1 MFRIGVDVGGTNTD
15 AVLMNGKEV
24 VDGYK
29 SATTEEPG
37 LGIINAVSK
46 ILNKNKT
53 DTKNIESVMIG
64 TTQFTNAFVEN
75 KRLEQVAVVRLGY
88 PATVSVPPCIDFSDN
103 LRKIIGENF
112 WIVNGGYEF
121 DGRLLGD
128 WSEDEI
134 TKVAIEIKNKKLK
147 YITIS
152 CVFSPINEKQEIDT
166 ANIIKKYNPD
176 SIITMSHRIGR
187 VGFVERENAT
197 IMNSS
202 LGKLADKV
210 ISSFKDALKE
220 LQIKSPFYISQND
233 GTLMSADIVKNY
245 PVLTFA
251 SGPTNSMRG
260 AGFLSKK
267 DNAIV
272 VDIGGTTTDFGVI
285 KDGFPRESAI
295 PVDIGGVRTNFRMPD
310 LISIGLGGGSI
321 IRANDN
327 KVSVGPDSVG
337 FKLDRESLIFGGKTI
352 TTSDITVASGDA
364 NFGDKSK
371 VQHLTNDLIT
381 KSQIK
386 IKNMIEEGI
395 DRVKLN
401 KDDVPVIL
409 VGGGSILVNGKLKG
423 ASEVLIPDHSDVANA
438 IGASLAQAGGEIDK
452 IYSYSEMG
460 REKSLENAKN
470 DAINRALQA
479 GAIEDTIKIIELEEI
494 PLSYLPSGSVRIHAK
509 AVGDIF

>member
-1 MFRIGVDVGGTNTD
+1 MLRIGVDVGGTNTD
-15 AVLMNGKEV
+15 AVLMDGRNV
-24 VDGYK
+24 VDGFK
-29 SATTEEPG
+29 STTTEEPG
-37 LGIINAVSK
+37 LGIINAVST
-46 ILNKNKT
+46 ILDKNKINT
-53 DTKNIESVMIG
+53 NDIQSVMIG

-75 KRLEQVAVVRLGY
+75 KRLEQVAVVRLAY

-112 WIVNGGYEF
+112 WIISGGYEF
-121 DGRLLGD
+121 DGRQLGD
-128 WSEDEI
+128 WSIDEVI
-134 TKVAIEIKNKKLK
+134 KVAKEIKSKDLK
-147 YITIS
+147 YISIS
-152 CVFSPINEKQEIDT
+152 CVFSPINEEQEIET
-166 ANIIKKYNPD
+166 CKIIQEHNPD
-176 SIITMSHRIGR
+176 AIITMSHRIGR
-187 VGFVERENAT
+187 VGFIERENAT

-210 ISSFKDALKE
+210 ITSFKDALRQ
-220 LQIKSPFYISQND
+220 LNINSPFYISQND

-267 DNAIV
+267 SNAIV

-321 IRANDN
+321 IRNNDG
-327 KVSVGPDSVG
+327 KITVGPDSVG
-337 FKLDRESLIFGGKTI
+337 YKLDKESLIFGGKIT
-352 TTSDITVASGDA
+352 TTSDIAVAAGDA
-364 NFGDKSK
+364 DFGNRTLVSHLDKNIIINSK
-371 VQHLTNDLIT
+371 IEIKKLI
-381 KSQIK
+381 
-386 IKNMIEEGI
+386 EDGI

-409 VGGGSILVNGKLKG
+409 VGGGSILVKGNLKG
-423 ASEVLIPDHSDVANA
+423 ASEVLIPEHSDVANA

-460 REKSLENAKN
+460 REQSIENAKK
-470 DAINRALQA
+470 DAIERALQA
-479 GAIEDTIKIIELEEI
+479 GAIKESINIIELEEI

>member
-53 DTKNIESVMIG
+53 DTNNIESVMIG

-134 TKVAIEIKNKKLK
+134 IKVAIEIKNKKLK

-401 KDDVPVIL
+401 KEDVPVIL

>member
-15 AVLMNGKEV
+15 AVLMQGKEV

-37 LGIINAVSK
+37 LGIINAVST
-46 ILNKNKT
+46 ILNRNNI

-128 WSEDEI
+128 WTTEEI
-134 TKVAIEIKNKKLK
+134 TKVAKEIKNKNLK
-147 YITIS
+147 YISIS
-152 CVFSPINEKQEIDT
+152 CVFSPINEQQEIDT
-166 ANIIKKYNPD
+166 AKIIKEHNPD
-176 SIITMSHRIGR
+176 AIITMSHRIGR

-220 LQIKSPFYISQND
+220 LKIKSPFYISQND

-267 DNAIV
+267 NNAIV
-272 VDIGGTTTDFGVI
+272 VANNFSDNFV
-285 KDGFPRESAI
+285 SY
-295 PVDIGGVRTNFRMPD
+295 VRWLLLP
-310 LISIGLGGGSI
+310 
-321 IRANDN
+321 
-327 KVSVGPDSVG
+327 
-337 FKLDRESLIFGGKTI
+337 
-352 TTSDITVASGDA
+352 
-364 NFGDKSK
+364 
-371 VQHLTNDLIT
+371 
-381 KSQIK
+381 
-386 IKNMIEEGI
+386 
-395 DRVKLN
+395 
-401 KDDVPVIL
+401 
-409 VGGGSILVNGKLKG
+409 
-423 ASEVLIPDHSDVANA
+423 
-438 IGASLAQAGGEIDK
+438 
-452 IYSYSEMG
+452 
-460 REKSLENAKN
+460 EK
-470 DAINRALQA
+470 
-479 GAIEDTIKIIELEEI
+479 
-494 PLSYLPSGSVRIHAK
+494 
-509 AVGDIF
+509 

>member
-1 MFRIGVDVGGTNTD
+1 
-15 AVLMNGKEV
+15 
-24 VDGYK
+24 
-29 SATTEEPG
+29 
-37 LGIINAVSK
+37 
-46 ILNKNKT
+46 
-53 DTKNIESVMIG
+53 
-64 TTQFTNAFVEN
+64 
-75 KRLEQVAVVRLGY
+75 
-88 PATVSVPPCIDFSDN
+88 
-103 LRKIIGENF
+103 
-112 WIVNGGYEF
+112 
-121 DGRLLGD
+121 
-128 WSEDEI
+128 
-134 TKVAIEIKNKKLK
+134 
-147 YITIS
+147 
-152 CVFSPINEKQEIDT
+152 
-166 ANIIKKYNPD
+166 
-176 SIITMSHRIGR
+176 MSHRIGR

-220 LQIKSPFYISQND
+220 LKIKSPFYISQND

-267 DNAIV
+267 NNAIV

-285 KDGFPRESAI
+285 KEGFPRESAI

-321 IRANDN
+321 IRENN
-327 KVSVGPDSVG
+327 NQVSVGPDSVG
-337 FKLDRESLIFGGKTI
+337 YKLDKEALIFGGKTL

-371 VQHLTNDLIT
+371 VENISNDLIT
-381 KSQIK
+381 KSQNK

-460 REKSLENAKN
+460 REKSIENAKN
-470 DAINRALQA
+470 DAISRALQA
-479 GAIEDTIKIIELEEI
+479 GAIKDTIKIIELEEI

>member
-53 DTKNIESVMIG
+53 NTKNIESVMIG

-134 TKVAIEIKNKKLK
+134 TKVAVEIKNKKLK

-327 KVSVGPDSVG
+327 NVSVGPDSVG

-401 KDDVPVIL
+401 KEDVPVIL

>member
-15 AVLMNGKEV
+15 AVLMSGRDV

-46 ILNKNKT
+46 ILEKNKT
-53 DTKNIESVMIG
+53 NSKDIESVMIG

-75 KRLEQVAVVRLGY
+75 KRLEQVAIVRLGF
-88 PATVSVPPCIDFSDN
+88 PATVSVPPCIDFSNN

-112 WIVNGGYEF
+112 WIVSGGYEF

-128 WSEDEI
+128 WSSEEI
-134 TKVAIEIKNKKLK
+134 EKVAKEIRQKKIK
-147 YITIS
+147 YISIS
-152 CVFSPINEKQEIDT
+152 CVFSPINEKQEIET
-166 ANIIKKYNPD
+166 AKIIKKHNPD
-176 SIITMSHRIGR
+176 SIITMSHLIGR
-187 VGFVERENAT
+187 VGFIERENAT

-210 ISSFKDALKE
+210 ITSFKDALKQ
-220 LQIKSPFYISQND
+220 LNINSPFYVSQND

-267 DNAIV
+267 TNAIV

-285 KDGFPRESAI
+285 KEGFPRESSI

-310 LISIGLGGGSI
+310 LVSIGLGGGSI
-321 IRANDN
+321 VREKNGL
-327 KVSVGPDSVG
+327 VSIGPDSVG
-337 FKLDRESLIFGGKTI
+337 FKLDKESLIFGGSTM
-352 TTSDITVASGDA
+352 TTSDITIAAGDA
-364 NFGDKSK
+364 DFGNKNLVVNLNQDLINKSK
-371 VQHLTNDLIT
+371 IE
-381 KSQIK
+381 IK
-386 IKNMIEEGI
+386 RMIEEGI

-401 KDDVPVIL
+401 KEDVPVIL
-409 VGGGSILVNGKLKG
+409 VGGGSILVQGNLKG
-423 ASEVLIPDHSDVANA
+423 ASEVLIPEHSDVANA

-460 REKSLENAKN
+460 REKSIENAKN
-470 DAINRALQA
+470 DAIKRALQA
-479 GAIEDTIKIIELEEI
+479 GAIKETINIIELEEI

>member
-15 AVLMNGKEV
+15 AVLMQGKEV

-37 LGIINAVSK
+37 LGIINAVST
-46 ILNKNKT
+46 ILNRNNI

-128 WSEDEI
+128 WTAEEI
-134 TKVAIEIKNKKLK
+134 TKVAKDIKNKNLK
-147 YITIS
+147 YISIS
-152 CVFSPINEKQEIDT
+152 CVFSPINEQQEIDT
-166 ANIIKKYNPD
+166 AKIIKEHNPD
-176 SIITMSHRIGR
+176 AIITMSHRIGR

-220 LQIKSPFYISQND
+220 LKIKSPFYISQND

-267 DNAIV
+267 NNAIV

-285 KDGFPRESAI
+285 KEGFPRESAI

-321 IRANDN
+321 IRENN
-327 KVSVGPDSVG
+327 NQVSVGPDSVG
-337 FKLDRESLIFGGKTI
+337 YKLDKEALIFGGKTL

-371 VQHLTNDLIT
+371 VQHISNDLIT
-381 KSQIK
+381 KSQNK

-460 REKSLENAKN
+460 REKSIENAKN
-470 DAINRALQA
+470 DAISRALQA
-479 GAIEDTIKIIELEEI
+479 GAIKDTIKIIELEEI